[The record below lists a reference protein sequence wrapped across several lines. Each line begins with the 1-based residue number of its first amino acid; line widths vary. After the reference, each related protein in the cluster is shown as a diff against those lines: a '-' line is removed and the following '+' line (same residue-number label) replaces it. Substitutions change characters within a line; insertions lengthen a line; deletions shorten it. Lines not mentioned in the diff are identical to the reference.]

1 MKKTIIF
8 STLCVIFFSSQFVFS
23 EGTNIA
29 VADLDRALRISSYSL
44 KQYQV
49 LRSDKNYQELI
60 DKIKSVRTEIE
71 LMKKDGETKSLTWSE
86 AQKQEHLQKG
96 QSKVAEINNLANQ
109 EAAVR
114 NRLDASI
121 QQELAPKI
129 ELIVNKIIE
138 EKSIGVLLKSQAV
151 HFYTPA
157 FDITEE
163 VVKRLNS
170 VK

>member
-1 MKKTIIF
+1 MKKTA
-8 STLCVIFFSSQFVFS
+8 IFFAVCISVFS
-23 EGTNIA
+23 SHFAFSEEANIA

-44 KQYQV
+44 KQYKV
-49 LRSDKNYQELI
+49 LQADENYKKLI
-60 DKIKSVRTEIE
+60 EEINSVRSE
-71 LMKKDGETKSLTWSE
+71 LESIRKNGQTKSLTWSE

-109 EAAVR
+109 EAAIR

-121 QQELAPKI
+121 QKELAPKV
-129 ELIVNKIIE
+129 EKIVNEIIE
-138 EKSIGVLLKSQAV
+138 EKSIGLLLKYQAV

-170 VK
+170 VE